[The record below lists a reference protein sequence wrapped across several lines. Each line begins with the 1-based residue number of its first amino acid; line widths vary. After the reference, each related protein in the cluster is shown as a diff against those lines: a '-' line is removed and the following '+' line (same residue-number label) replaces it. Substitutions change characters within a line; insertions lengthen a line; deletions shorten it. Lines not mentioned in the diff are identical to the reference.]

1 MRFILIFIFIA
12 FPCLDTYGITKVY
25 NIIDRKLKIHT
36 LDSLTVEQK
45 RAIKSKIDQISDAL
59 NEYDSSSFISR
70 FNDLEKNSDVSA
82 PDIFVDAYKVL
93 NDFNKIT
100 KGKFNPTSFTLL
112 NKSQKVKKLDYYLK
126 SEVHSRCTIMT
137 NIKIKINNVFSKKQK
152 CTKLSFDSIIKGII
166 VDNIKDYLISEKLD
180 RFAITFDKIITKYN
194 YQFKDSEYIEL
205 PSYIFDQIN
214 FNLIDSYSVYKLDED
229 LYTFNLNMKDNE
241 LAVRDDLII
250 IVATNSNSNNDILA
264 NTLNLMDIDKLLVN
278 DNLDQN
284 FPLFISFENKNIINF
299 KYSKKFEKF
308 LLK

>member
-1 MRFILIFIFIA
+1 MRFILIFIFFV

-36 LDSLTVEQK
+36 LDSLTVDQK
-45 RAIKSKIDQISDAL
+45 KAIRDKIEQISNAL
-59 NEYDSSSFISR
+59 SVNDSSSFISR

-100 KGKFNPTSFTLL
+100 KGKFNPTSFALIS
-112 NKSQKVKKLDYYLK
+112 KSQKVKKLDYYLK

-137 NIKIKINNVFSKKQK
+137 NINIKINNVFSKKHK

-166 VDNIKDYLISEKLD
+166 VDNIKDYLISQNLD
-180 RFAITFDKIITKYN
+180 KFAITFDKVITKYN
-194 YQFKDSEYIEL
+194 YQLDDSEYIEM
-205 PSYIFDQIN
+205 PNYIFDQIN
-214 FNLIDSYSVYKLDED
+214 FNLIDTYSVYKLDKD

-241 LAVRDDLII
+241 LAVRNDLII

-264 NTLNLMDIDKLLVN
+264 NTLNLIDIDKLLEN
-278 DNLDQN
+278 DNLNQN
-284 FPLFISFENKNIINF
+284 FPLFISFENKNIVNF